1 MLIAG
6 YCYWVH
12 SPFLGCALCDR
23 RLGQKSEA
31 KLHEARCAGIR
42 NRKTVKK
49 NANRLSC
56 KRCGKL
62 HKDATAMAK
71 HALTHGKKVRA
82 ARNRS
87 LLTKARAGKKQKK
100 TKKPRAAKRLSVAA
114 TPAGSYITAV

>member
-56 KRCGKL
+56 KRCGKFY
-62 HKDATAMAK
+62 KDATAMAKHLIKKKQKKK

-87 LLTKARAGKKQKK
+87 LLTKARA
-100 TKKPRAAKRLSVAA
+100 RAAKA
-114 TPAGSYITAV
+114 P